1 MGQNTWFLLAIVPPF
16 LWSLCNHID
25 KHLLSKY
32 FTEEDEGV
40 GALMIVSALA
50 SIIAT
55 PFLFIADPSVMEVG
69 NGNFQIIAL
78 TACLDVLLLWSYLM
92 AMQKDDASNVI
103 VYYQLVPVLGILT
116 GYVLLGEVISDMQF
130 VAMGIVIF
138 GTSIISFDNAEG
150 KFTFKLRTVGF
161 MLLACSCWAF
171 ELALF
176 KVAALEEN
184 PWRSLFWKHI
194 VLVVIGIIMFA
205 LIPKYRASFLKVM
218 NVGLPQRSYL
228 GRQIS
233 MSLWIFQ
240 VIKSR
245 YFLILGLNLLNETLY
260 MFGTVTYGFAVML
273 APVALVL
280 LTETFQSVFVFLI
293 AIVMVLVLPKF
304 ATEDVERRHIM
315 KKVIAI
321 AITGVG
327 TYLLLTNG
335 AK

>member
-1 MGQNTWFLLAIVPPF
+1 MDQNTGFLIAIVPPF

-25 KHLLSKY
+25 RHLLSKY

-116 GYVLLGEVISDMQF
+116 GYVLLGEIISDMQF
-130 VAMGIVIF
+130 LAMGIVIF
-138 GTSIISFDNAEG
+138 GTSIISFDNTEG
-150 KFTFKLRTVGF
+150 TFTFKLRTVGF
-161 MLLACSCWAF
+161 MLLACSCWAL

-194 VLVVIGIIMFA
+194 VLVVIGIVMFA
-205 LIPKYRASFLKVM
+205 LIPKYRVSFLKVM
-218 NVGLPQRSYL
+218 RSN
-228 GRQIS
+228 S
-233 MSLWIFQ
+233 
-240 VIKSR
+240 VPV
-245 YFLILGLNLLNETLY
+245 LGLNLLNETLY
-260 MFGTVTYGFAVML
+260 MFGTVIYGFAAML

-293 AIVMVLVLPKF
+293 AIVMVLMWPKF
-304 ATEDVERRHIM
+304 ATEDVERRHIT

-321 AITGVG
+321 AVTGIG
-327 TYLLLTNG
+327 TYILLTNG
-335 AK
+335 EG

>member
-32 FTEEDEGV
+32 FNEEDEGV

-55 PFLFIADPSVMEVG
+55 PFLFIADSSVMEVG
-69 NGNFQIIAL
+69 NGNFWVIAL
-78 TACLDVLLLWSYLM
+78 TAFLDVVTLWSYLK

-103 VYYQLVPVLGILT
+103 LYYQLVPVLGILT
-116 GYVLLGEVISDMQF
+116 GYVFLEEVITNMQF
-130 VAMGIVIF
+130 VAMGIIIF
-138 GTSIISFDNAEG
+138 GTSIISFDNTEG
-150 KFTFKLRTVGF
+150 KFHFKAHTVGF
-161 MLLACSCWAF
+161 MLLACSSWAI
-171 ELALF
+171 ELAVF
-176 KVAALEEN
+176 KVVALEEN

-194 VLVVIGIIMFA
+194 VLVLIGMFMFTF
-205 LIPKYRASFLKVM
+205 IPKYRISFLKVM
-218 NVGLPQRSYL
+218 RSN
-228 GRQIS
+228 S
-233 MSLWIFQ
+233 VP
-240 VIKSR
+240 VI
-245 YFLILGLNLLNETLY
+245 GLNLLNESLY

-280 LTETFQSVFVFLI
+280 LTEAFQSIFVFLI
-293 AIVMVLVLPKF
+293 AIVMVLMWPKF

-315 KKVIAI
+315 KKVFAI
-321 AITGVG
+321 AITGIG

-335 AK
+335 AIITDIIDTYLLLTNGAE

>member
-1 MGQNTWFLLAIVPPF
+1 
-16 LWSLCNHID
+16 
-25 KHLLSKY
+25 
-32 FTEEDEGV
+32 
-40 GALMIVSALA
+40 MIVSALA

-78 TACLDVLLLWSYLM
+78 TACLDVLLLWAYLM

-116 GYVLLGEVISDMQF
+116 GYVLLGEIISDMQF

-138 GTSIISFDNAEG
+138 GTSIISFDNTEG

-205 LIPKYRASFLKVM
+205 LIPKYRTSFLKVM
-218 NVGLPQRSYL
+218 RSN
-228 GRQIS
+228 S
-233 MSLWIFQ
+233 
-240 VIKSR
+240 VPV
-245 YFLILGLNLLNETLY
+245 LGLNLLNETLY
-260 MFGTVTYGFAVML
+260 MFGTVIYGFAVML

-293 AIVMVLVLPKF
+293 AVVMVLMWPKF

-327 TYLLLTNG
+327 TYILLTNG
-335 AK
+335 AG

>member
-32 FTEEDEGV
+32 FNEEDEGV

-55 PFLFIADPSVMEVG
+55 PFLLYADPSVMEVESD
-69 NGNFQIIAL
+69 NFKIIAL

-138 GTSIISFDNAEG
+138 GTSIISFDNTEG

-161 MLLACSCWAF
+161 MLIACSCWAF

-194 VLVVIGIIMFA
+194 VLVVIGIVMFA
-205 LIPKYRASFLKVM
+205 FIPKYRVSFLKVM
-218 NVGLPQRSYL
+218 RSN
-228 GRQIS
+228 S
-233 MSLWIFQ
+233 
-240 VIKSR
+240 VPV
-245 YFLILGLNLLNETLY
+245 LGLNLTNEVLY
-260 MFGTVTYGFAVML
+260 MFGTVIYGFAAML

-280 LTETFQSVFVFLI
+280 LTETFQSVFVFMI
-293 AIVMVLVLPKF
+293 AIVMVLMWPKF

-335 AK
+335 AD

>member
-1 MGQNTWFLLAIVPPF
+1 M
-16 LWSLCNHID
+16 CNHID

-138 GTSIISFDNAEG
+138 GTSIISFDNTEG

-161 MLLACSCWAF
+161 MLIACSCWAF

-194 VLVVIGIIMFA
+194 VLVVIGIVMFA
-205 LIPKYRASFLKVM
+205 FIPKYRVSFLKVM
-218 NVGLPQRSYL
+218 RSN
-228 GRQIS
+228 S
-233 MSLWIFQ
+233 
-240 VIKSR
+240 VPV
-245 YFLILGLNLLNETLY
+245 LGLNLTNEVLY
-260 MFGTVTYGFAVML
+260 MFGTVIYGFAAML

-280 LTETFQSVFVFLI
+280 LTETFQSVFVFMI
-293 AIVMVLVLPKF
+293 AIVMVLMWPKF

-327 TYLLLTNG
+327 TYLLLTANG
-335 AK
+335 G

>member
-1 MGQNTWFLLAIVPPF
+1 M
-16 LWSLCNHID
+16 CNHID

-138 GTSIISFDNAEG
+138 GTSIISFDNTEG

-161 MLLACSCWAF
+161 MLIACSCWAF

-194 VLVVIGIIMFA
+194 VLVVIGIVMFA
-205 LIPKYRASFLKVM
+205 FIPKYRVSFLKVM
-218 NVGLPQRSYL
+218 RSN
-228 GRQIS
+228 S
-233 MSLWIFQ
+233 
-240 VIKSR
+240 VPV
-245 YFLILGLNLLNETLY
+245 LGLNLTNEVLY
-260 MFGTVTYGFAVML
+260 MFGTVIYGFAAML

-280 LTETFQSVFVFLI
+280 LTETFQSSFRLH
-293 AIVMVLVLPKF
+293 
-304 ATEDVERRHIM
+304 DCDCH
-315 KKVIAI
+315 
-321 AITGVG
+321 
-327 TYLLLTNG
+327 G
-335 AK
+335 AHVAEICHRGC

>member
-138 GTSIISFDNAEG
+138 GTSIISFDNTEG
-150 KFTFKLRTVGF
+150 TFTFKLRTVGF
-161 MLLACSCWAF
+161 MLIACSCWAF

-205 LIPKYRASFLKVM
+205 FIPKYRVSFLKVM
-218 NVGLPQRSYL
+218 RSN
-228 GRQIS
+228 S
-233 MSLWIFQ
+233 
-240 VIKSR
+240 VPV
-245 YFLILGLNLLNETLY
+245 LGLNLTNEVLY
-260 MFGTVTYGFAVML
+260 MFGTVIYGFAAVL

-280 LTETFQSVFVFLI
+280 LTETFQSVFVFMI
-293 AIVMVLVLPKF
+293 AIVMVLMWPKF

-321 AITGVG
+321 AITGIG

-335 AK
+335 AD